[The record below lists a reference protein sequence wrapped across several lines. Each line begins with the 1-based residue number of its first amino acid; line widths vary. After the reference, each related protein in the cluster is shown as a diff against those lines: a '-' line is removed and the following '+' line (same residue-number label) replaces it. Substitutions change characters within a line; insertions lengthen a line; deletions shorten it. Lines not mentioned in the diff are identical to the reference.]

1 MRTLMI
7 KVSELGIRRAANTLL
22 ITLFTALLP
31 IASLHAQGVGETSYD
46 GTTAWGD
53 PDLQGLWTNES
64 RTPMERPVELGNKA
78 FFTEEDVQAMRAAA
92 EPAPVDTISDEV
104 SVPVAGGNVGAHSA
118 IWLDQGEALLST
130 RQTSL
135 IVDPPNGRAPLRDSA
150 WQARENRLQH
160 LEDDYLNFTPWDRCI
175 TRGVPGAMLPAAY
188 NNAYRLIQTP
198 DHIAI
203 MHEMIHEVRIIPL
216 DKADHNDERIK
227 LWMGDSVARWEGTTL
242 VVETTN
248 FHGRGMI
255 ANSGGG
261 GRLRGVSVTEDLH
274 LVERFTRIDE
284 DTIIWEVTITDPDIY
299 TQPFTISMPMTNDPD
314 YVIYEYACHEGNQ
327 AIRNILSAGRERE
340 KREAAEL

>member
-1 MRTLMI
+1 MI
-7 KVSELGIRRAANTLL
+7 KVSDLGIRRAANTLL
-22 ITLFTALLP
+22 ITLFSALLP
-31 IASLHAQGVGETSYD
+31 FASLHAQGLGETSYD

>member
-1 MRTLMI
+1 MI
-7 KVSELGIRRAANTLL
+7 KVSDLGIRRAANTLL
-22 ITLFTALLP
+22 ITLFSALLP
-31 IASLHAQGVGETSYD
+31 IASLHAQGLGETSYD

>member
-7 KVSELGIRRAANTLL
+7 KVSDLGIRRAANTLL
-22 ITLFTALLP
+22 ITLFSALLP
-31 IASLHAQGVGETSYD
+31 FASLHAQGLGETSYD

>member
-1 MRTLMI
+1 MI
-7 KVSELGIRRAANTLL
+7 KVSDLGIRRAANTLL
-22 ITLFTALLP
+22 ITLFSALLP